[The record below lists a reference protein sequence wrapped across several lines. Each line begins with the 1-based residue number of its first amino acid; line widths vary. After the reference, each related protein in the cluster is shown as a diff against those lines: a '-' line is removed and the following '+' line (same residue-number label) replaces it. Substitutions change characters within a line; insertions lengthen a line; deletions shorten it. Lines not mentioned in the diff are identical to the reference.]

1 MTSICNGAR
10 LKIMKI
16 TDLYNKVSEFESK
29 QSKDF
34 KEALTCKKGCS
45 KCCYVD
51 LSVFEL
57 EADNIKNWFSSLDKN
72 DQKDIQ
78 EKLKLPQSQGACSL
92 LRNEECAIYEARP
105 LICHTQGNALFFQE
119 DGINHV
125 DICPLNDE
133 ATEVMQN
140 DDVLNLDLLNT
151 ILAQINHSL
160 GYDENR
166 ISLKGIAEFIRKFQ

>member
-1 MTSICNGAR
+1 MTSKCNGVK
-10 LKIMKI
+10 LKIMNI

-29 QSKDF
+29 QTNEF
-34 KEALTCKKGCS
+34 KQALVCKKGCS

-57 EADNIKNWFSSLDKN
+57 EADNIKNWFSALSKQN
-72 DQKDIQ
+72 QKAIKS
-78 EKLKLPQSQGACSL
+78 KLELTKSEGACSF

-105 LICHTQGNALFFQE
+105 LICRTQGNALFFQE

-133 ATEVMQN
+133 ATDVMQN

-151 ILAQINHSL
+151 ILAQMNHSL
-160 GYDENR
+160 GYSENR
-166 ISLKGIAEFIRKFQ
+166 IALNEIAKFIGKFQ